1 MFLGCIVLGAVADAR
16 QVWRLVD
23 LCNALLA
30 LPNLLGLLVLAPEA
44 VRLLEAFI
52 SSPWKNNPG

>member
-1 MFLGCIVLGAVADAR
+1 M
-16 QVWRLVD
+16 WRLVD

-44 VRLLEAFI
+44 VGLLEAFI